1 MNVLFFDISSE
12 TKSYYLI
19 GIIVISIAI
28 FFSLLKKKENKKAE
42 TTVNIILTLVSVLIT
57 VFLFYVTF

>member
-19 GIIVISIAI
+19 GIILISSVI
-28 FFSLLKKKENKKAE
+28 FLSLLKKKANKKVE
-42 TTVNIILTLVSVLIT
+42 TAVNIILTLVSVLIT
-57 VFLFYVTF
+57 VILFYATF

>member
-19 GIIVISIAI
+19 GIILISIVV
-28 FFSLLKKKENKKAE
+28 FLGLLKKKENKKVE
-42 TTVNIILTLVSVLIT
+42 TTVNFILALVSVLIT
-57 VFLFYVTF
+57 VFLFYVSF

>member
-19 GIIVISIAI
+19 GIILISTAI
-28 FFSLLKKKENKKAE
+28 FLSLLKKKENKKAE

-57 VFLFYVTF
+57 VFLLYATF